1 MLAYYEPLGGGRY
14 RSTEHTPG
22 PWSESDQ
29 HGGPPSALL
38 AGALEAEGHRD
49 DMIVAR
55 VTCEILGPIKVDDLT
70 LSVRVTRPGR
80 RVERVE
86 GELVQ
91 AGRPVLAASA
101 WRIARTDSGTGN
113 GAPPPAVPAARDLEG
128 ATGYIA
134 SVEWAPLAGSF
145 YAPGPAL
152 VWTRLRGQVVAGEEP
167 TPLQRVV
174 AIADSGNGVSQV
186 FPLDTTW
193 FINPELTVHLHREA
207 VGEWVLLDATTVAS
221 RGGAGLATS
230 VLSDVE
236 GELGRGAQ
244 SLLIAPR

>member
-1 MLAYYEPLGGGRY
+1 VPAYYEPLGGGRY

-38 AGALEAEGHRD
+38 AGALEAEGRRE

-101 WRIARTDSGTGN
+101 WRIARTASSTGP
-113 GAPPPAVPAARDLEG
+113 GAPPPPRGAAHDLEG
-128 ATGYIA
+128 ATGYLGSI
-134 SVEWAPLAGSF
+134 EWSPVSGSF
-145 YAPGPAL
+145 YAPGPGV

-167 TPLQRVV
+167 TPLQRVMAV
-174 AIADSGNGVSQV
+174 ADSGNGASQM
-186 FPLDTTW
+186 FPLATTW

-230 VLSDVE
+230 VLSDGD
-236 GELGRGAQ
+236 GEVGRGAQ
-244 SLLIAPR
+244 ALLIAPR